1 MVYDNIIDKPH
12 FCASPNQ
19 NKDFYDPLSLSLF
32 WKLQNMDVWDVGN
45 ESFFI
50 HIIVSKTFPVIS
62 SRKSDFMQMI
72 MGTPIVRNVFR
83 DNKTMIFL
91 KIQMKTLIHFC

>member
-19 NKDFYDPLSLSLF
+19 NNDFYDPLSLSLF

-62 SRKSDFMQMI
+62 NRKSDFMQMI
-72 MGTPIVRNVFR
+72 METPIVRDVFR

-91 KIQMKTLIHFC
+91 KIQMKT

>member
-1 MVYDNIIDKPH
+1 MIYDNIIDNPH

-19 NKDFYDPLSLSLF
+19 NKDFYYPLSLSLF

-72 MGTPIVRNVFR
+72 MGTPIVRDVFR